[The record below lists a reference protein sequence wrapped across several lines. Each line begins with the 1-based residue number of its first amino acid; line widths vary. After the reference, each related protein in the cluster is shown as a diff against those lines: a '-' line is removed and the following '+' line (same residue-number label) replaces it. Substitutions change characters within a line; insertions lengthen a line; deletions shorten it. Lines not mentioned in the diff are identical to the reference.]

1 MPDMLVI
8 LAEIA
13 AAIAGF
19 WIAAELIATGTE
31 RMEPVVGQGMAGGVV
46 LGLMGALPETIFVVV
61 ATLAGSY
68 DIAIGSAIGGNIILF
83 TLGLGLI
90 GIIYAVKWKS
100 PMRMKGDYMA
110 DLWFLLGSTAA
121 LVLLMLYG
129 SLDKLSGFLLL
140 AIYAAYLI
148 YRYTQAHRMMSKNV
162 DTPGGRRLLL
172 GALCYIGIGIA
183 IVTPLSYF
191 FVGLISSLSMNIG
204 IPALWVALVLSP
216 LAADLDENISAYR
229 IISRSR
235 GGGSTAVVSFIG
247 SKIQNNTM
255 LLGLIG
261 LLAAGS
267 VGILGV
273 RIELSAVVVV
283 NLIATV
289 LIMRGRLTSRDSV
302 LLIAAY
308 AATVAGTLLL

>member
-1 MPDMLVI
+1 MAGMLII

-13 AAIAGF
+13 AAISGF
-19 WIAAELIATGTE
+19 WVAAELIATGTE
-31 RMEPVVGQGMAGGVV
+31 RMEPMVGQGMAGGVV
-46 LGLMGALPETIFVVV
+46 LGLMGALPETIFVII
-61 ATLAGSY
+61 ATLSGSY
-68 DIAIGSAIGGNIILF
+68 DVAIGSAIGGNIILF
-83 TLGLGLI
+83 TLGLGII
-90 GIIYAVKWKS
+90 GMVYAVKWKA

-110 DLWFLLGSTAA
+110 DLWFLLGSTGA

-129 SLDKLSGFLLL
+129 SLDRLSGFLLL
-140 AIYAAYLI
+140 AVYIAYLA
-148 YRYTQAHRMMSKNV
+148 YRYMHAHRMMSKSAG
-162 DTPGGRRLLL
+162 TAEGRRRMLTALAYM
-172 GALCYIGIGIA
+172 GAGVVLVI
-183 IVTPLSYF
+183 PLSSF
-191 FVGLISSLSMNIG
+191 FVGLISSLSAGIG

-229 IISRSR
+229 IISKSA

-267 VGILGV
+267 VGLSGARV
-273 RIELSAVVVV
+273 ELSAVVVV

-289 LIMRGRLTSRDSV
+289 AIMRGRLTRSESV

-308 AATVAGTLLL
+308 MAAIAASLLL